1 MEVLN
6 RSAIKREA
14 RMFIGKNTKW
24 LTMFF
29 AGIFIYLFS
38 QGISAGITVT
48 ENIRNLLAQGAQDS
62 FAVDTAD
69 MWWYT
74 VRILLINLG
83 SIVVIPFQFAYAGY
97 YLNHI
102 RGFNPMMGSLYR
114 EGAKHYGKYLG
125 TGLLE
130 GLYTFL
136 WTLLFIIL
144 GIVKGLAY
152 SQVPYIIHDNPNLSP
167 SQAIKMSE
175 IMTKDFKGD
184 LFVLQLSFIPWILFI
199 GITCGLGAIY
209 VNPYMQTVNAM
220 YYENLKKFA
229 IETNRIVPE
238 AFGIYPEPAASDFS
252 EMPTDDAE
260 PQEPT
265 DTQN

>member
-14 RMFIGKNTKW
+14 RMFIGQNTKW

-38 QGISAGITVT
+38 QGISVGVTVT

-62 FAVDTAD
+62 LPAD
-69 MWWYT
+69 VASMWYS
-74 VRILLINLG
+74 VRIQLLNLIT
-83 SIVVIPFQFAYAGY
+83 IVIIPFEFAYSGY
-97 YLNHI
+97 YTNCI

-114 EGAKHYGKYLG
+114 EGAKHFGKYLG
-125 TGLLE
+125 TGLLR

-136 WTLLFIIL
+136 WSLLFIIP
-144 GIVKGLAY
+144 GIIKSLAY
-152 SQVPYIIHDNPNLSP
+152 SMVPYILHDNPNLSP

-184 LFVLQLSFIPWILFI
+184 LFVLQLSFIPWFVFI
-199 GITCGLGAIY
+199 AITA
-209 VNPYMQTVNAM
+209 VSARFM
-220 YYENLKKFA
+220 
-229 IETNRIVPE
+229 
-238 AFGIYPEPAASDFS
+238 
-252 EMPTDDAE
+252 
-260 PQEPT
+260 
-265 DTQN
+265 